1 MIRNDL
7 LALLAALPLCGLA
20 QGASTNEP
28 TDLATMNSTPTPP
41 AAAPAAV
48 YFTHDISPAGLE
60 KAYRALGRPLE
71 GRKVAVKI
79 STGEA
84 GTTHYLKPEL
94 IGPLVRSLQ
103 GDIVECN
110 TAYGGSRQETPKHRQ
125 TIEDH
130 GFNAIRLKTFVS
142 PKAKYGYA
150 ASGCDHDAEAYADKD
165 HIVAYAQKIKA
176 AGMAF

>member
-1 MIRNDL
+1 MKHA
-7 LALLAALPLCGLA
+7 ALSAAIAALPLCGCA
-20 QGASTNEP
+20 RDASNA
-28 TDLATMNSTPTPP
+28 DQMD
-41 AAAPAAV
+41 AAAVV

-60 KAYRALGRPLE
+60 KAYKALGRPLE

-84 GTTHYLKPEL
+84 GNTHYLKPAL
-94 IGPLVRSLQ
+94 IGPLVKALG

-130 GFNAIRLKTFVS
+130 GFN
-142 PKAKYGYA
+142 
-150 ASGCDHDAEAYADKD
+150 
-165 HIVAYAQKIKA
+165 
-176 AGMAF
+176 